1 MSVNTQVSGN
11 KQLNVQPS
19 KNLGTVINT
28 EVSGNSREGKYEYR
42 KITDVQPTQVSGEV
56 HNTNYMGINDEGMD
70 IRAAKKIT
78 GNELNVQTYPTAYD
92 AKKDFIAD
100 ANEEIARQEADKKS
114 KGYPDLTSIEITHAP
129 TKVNYVEGQ
138 DFDTAGMVV
147 VANYDTGASKVITD
161 YTITGGENLTTT
173 TTKVTIS
180 YSQGSVVKTAE
191 QAITVVAKAL
201 ASIEVTTD
209 PTKVSYIAGEYF
221 DPTGIEVTAIY
232 NDESTEDVTNS
243 VTYTPTVE
251 TALTVENTSVTVA
264 YEGKTDT
271 VAITVVA
278 RTLESIAVTTPP
290 NKTVYVAGEYF
301 DKTGMVVTGTY
312 NDSSTEDVTEDVSV
326 PPLALQAGQTE
337 VTITLGVK
345 MTSQPVTV
353 TE

>member
-28 EVSGNSREGKYEYR
+28 EVSGNSREGRLEYR

-56 HNTNYMGINDEGMD
+56 HNTNYMGVNDEGMD

-114 KGYPDLTSIEITHAP
+114 KGFPDLTGIEITHAP

-138 DFDTAGMVV
+138 DFDASGMVV
-147 VANYDTGASKVITD
+147 IANYDTGASKVITD

-201 ASIEVTTD
+201 ESIEVTTN
-209 PTKVSYIAGEYF
+209 PEVVNYVAGTYF
-221 DPTGIEVTAIY
+221 DPTGIVVTATY
-232 NDESTEDVTNS
+232 NDESTEDVTDD
-243 VTYTPTVE
+243 VAYTPDIDVP
-251 TALTVENTSVTVA
+251 LTVEDTEVIVS

-271 VAITVVA
+271 VAITV
-278 RTLESIAVTTPP
+278 TP
-290 NKTVYVAGEYF
+290 E
-301 DKTGMVVTGTY
+301 
-312 NDSSTEDVTEDVSV
+312 
-326 PPLALQAGQTE
+326 
-337 VTITLGVK
+337 
-345 MTSQPVTV
+345 
-353 TE
+353 